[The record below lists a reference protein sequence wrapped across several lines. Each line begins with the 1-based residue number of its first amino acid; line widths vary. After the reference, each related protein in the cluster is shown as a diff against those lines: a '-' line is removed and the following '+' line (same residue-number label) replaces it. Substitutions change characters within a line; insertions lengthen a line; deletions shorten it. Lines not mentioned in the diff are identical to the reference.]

1 MSLVCVVMQKKKL
14 TNSKSQT
21 LSAHTWMMKIVK
33 KEKKI
38 DESSHKTRIGS
49 KSIFTSK
56 NNPKRVDGMRCPEL
70 LLASTVK
77 VTVGFVCVYAGGM
90 WFDAYDNT
98 KTKQSTLQQQFA
110 IHDHPPTQINNL
122 FSHEFFIINKQLTNY
137 RTKGTTRITSTT
149 VGVEQTNSFN
159 CCSTVLEFPLW
170 YIHISCILHHL
181 HGLSKKQKTKKP
193 KNFSSY
199 TTHSQENIYRNCFW
213 KKGRSVTFAIMAI

>member
-56 NNPKRVDGMRCPEL
+56 NNPKRVDGMWCPEL

-90 WFDAYDNT
+90 
-98 KTKQSTLQQQFA
+98 
-110 IHDHPPTQINNL
+110 
-122 FSHEFFIINKQLTNY
+122 
-137 RTKGTTRITSTT
+137 
-149 VGVEQTNSFN
+149 
-159 CCSTVLEFPLW
+159 
-170 YIHISCILHHL
+170 
-181 HGLSKKQKTKKP
+181 
-193 KNFSSY
+193 
-199 TTHSQENIYRNCFW
+199 
-213 KKGRSVTFAIMAI
+213 